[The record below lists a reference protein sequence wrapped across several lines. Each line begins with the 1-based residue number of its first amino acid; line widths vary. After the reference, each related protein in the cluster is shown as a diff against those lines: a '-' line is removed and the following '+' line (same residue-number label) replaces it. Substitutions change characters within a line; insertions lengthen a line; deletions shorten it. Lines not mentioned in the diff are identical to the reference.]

1 MKIRRRIRNFLGV
14 MVGNAILAYGIAAF
28 YIPSQ
33 LAVGGSTGAGVI
45 LYHLFGIDTA
55 VSVFLI
61 NAVLLVG
68 GWLCVGREF
77 VVSTVLGSIV
87 YPLFLGLF
95 QRLPTPDI
103 MATDKLTGVI
113 CAAALVGAG
122 VGLTL
127 RVGASTGGSDT
138 VAVICNRVFHL
149 PIVPVKLAADY
160 GVMGLTFLLVS
171 ADNLIYS
178 LLALVVEM
186 LVMNRM
192 LVVGTVQLQLLIISA
207 QHERIREALLKKQE
221 TGVTMLRAETGWQR
235 ETSEVILC
243 VIPRKKLYAVKDA
256 IHDIDPTAFVTVSEV
271 KEVQGQG
278 FSYGRIPLPAGK

>member
-122 VGLTL
+122 
-127 RVGASTGGSDT
+127 TGGSDT

>member
-278 FSYGRIPLPAGK
+278 FFFGKIPLPAGK